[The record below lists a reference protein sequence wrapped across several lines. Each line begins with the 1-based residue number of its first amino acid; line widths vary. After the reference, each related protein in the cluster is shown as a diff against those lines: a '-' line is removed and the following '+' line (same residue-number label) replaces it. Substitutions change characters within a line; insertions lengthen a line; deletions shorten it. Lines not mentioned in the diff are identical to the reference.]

1 MQAMSRVQVSF
12 LFGFFF
18 YFRCPL
24 ADWTG

>member
-1 MQAMSRVQVSF
+1 MREMSRVQVSF

-18 YFRCPL
+18 YFHCHL